1 MTGRFEAAGNGG
13 GTGKGLVDV
22 VAICDGCVLFKSNPQ
37 QPPPEDEM
45 PIALTQVLQKWM
57 LGNPVRV
64 RVTLPIVKG
73 GNTVGLFVWFDRA
86 GP

>member
-13 GTGKGLVDV
+13 GDKGLVDV
-22 VAICDGCVLFKSNPQ
+22 TLICEGCCLFKANPQ
-37 QPPPEDEM
+37 RPPPEEEM
-45 PIALTQVLQKWM
+45 PIAIAQVLQKWM

-64 RVTLPIVKG
+64 RETLPVLKG
-73 GNTVGLFVWFDRA
+73 GNMIALLVWFDRA